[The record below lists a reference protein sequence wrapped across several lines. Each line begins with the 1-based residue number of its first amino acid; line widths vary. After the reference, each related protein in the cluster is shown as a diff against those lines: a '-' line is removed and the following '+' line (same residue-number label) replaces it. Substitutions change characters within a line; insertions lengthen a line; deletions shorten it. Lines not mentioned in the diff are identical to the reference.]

1 MTLSIRRARDRV
13 VPAIVTAVALATCHA
28 ATAGAQT
35 IQDTYS
41 NPGTYSVAI
50 PQYTSS
56 INVIANG
63 ASGTAGS
70 GGASTNGGAG
80 GTGGEVNVTDIPVA
94 PNTFISPG
102 DTLQAFIG
110 TQGAGGQ
117 GAGGNELGAGGGN
130 GGQYSSLADQTSQG
144 TLLALA
150 GGGGG
155 GGGGGGIFGNDGG
168 AGGSGTFNQGNG
180 VSGLGVGGG
189 SGGNFGFFNNCDA
202 PNGGGNASGAG
213 GLTDA
218 GGAGGGGDGLCG
230 GSAGTSGGGG
240 AGGGGGG
247 GAGQSSYNS
256 HGSGTVSIDPF
267 PGNGSIVV
275 TFTLS
280 PVAPQITSAASDSVA
295 TTAGS
300 VNYQVTSTGYPAPT
314 YSISGAP
321 SWLTIDP
328 NTGDLKGTW
337 PAHTVGKFAFT
348 VTADNGTEP
357 PASQQFSLSVTTPPL
372 ALTGT
377 GTLHGNVTSPFTV
390 TLGASGGV
398 APYTWSVA
406 SGSLP
411 SGLKLTSSGQITGTP
426 TKTSTKTFTAKLTDS
441 AVPTAETATEPVT
454 IAIAPRTLTITTA
467 TLASAMAGKPYSQ
480 TLSTVMGLAPVR
492 WAVASG
498 ALPTGLSLNASTGTI
513 SGVPT
518 QTGSFTVGVRATD
531 ATKPTAL
538 TTTRTYTITVKPAIQ
553 AAVYVPQGGYSA
565 VLSYA
570 LGASGNVSPVTTLA
584 GSATG
589 LNGTGAV
596 AIDTNGRIYVANEDS
611 GTITEYD
618 YGQTGNVAP
627 TATISGSNTGLALPD
642 GLAVDAAGR
651 LYVANHAANSITVYA
666 PGASGNATPVATI
679 SGADTGISG
688 PVGLT
693 IDPAGHLWVS
703 DNQSSALT
711 EYASGANGD
720 ASPLDTI
727 SGPGTGLNGPSGLTI
742 DGAGNLLVAN
752 TYGESLL
759 EYSPTASGAA
769 LPLRAIVGPNTG
781 FSFPVGVDVDANGN
795 IYVSNQFAG
804 VEAFTST
811 ATGNASPFA
820 TISGSNTGL
829 SSPGLLAVAPPLAVH
844 TAQLHAARA
853 GHRYS
858 AQLEAVLGTTP
869 YAWTVTRGRLP
880 HGVHLSRDGQLSG
893 RPDHQGLYRF
903 TVGVRDSSHPRMMA
917 SRRLEL
923 HVLGR

>member
-1 MTLSIRRARDRV
+1 MTFSIRRARDRV
-13 VPAIVTAVALATCHA
+13 APAIVTAVALATCHA

-50 PQYTSS
+50 PQYTTG

-63 ASGTAGS
+63 ASGTAGG

-80 GTGGEVNVTDIPVA
+80 GTGGEVNVTDVPVA

-102 DTLQAFIG
+102 DTLQVFVG

-130 GGQYSSLADQTSQG
+130 GGQYSSLVDQTSQG

-168 AGGSGTFNQGNG
+168 AGGSGTFNEGNG

-189 SGGNFGFFNNCDA
+189 SGGNFGFFNNCNA
-202 PNGGGNASGAG
+202 PTGGGNASGAG
-213 GLTDA
+213 ALTDA

-247 GAGQSSYNS
+247 GAGQSAFNT
-256 HGSGTVSIDPF
+256 HGSGTISIDPF

-275 TFTLS
+275 SFTLS
-280 PVAPQITSAASDSVA
+280 PVAPQITSPASDSVA
-295 TTAGS
+295 TTTGS

-328 NTGDLKGTW
+328 NSGDIKGTW
-337 PAHTVGKFAFT
+337 PSHTVGKFTFT

-357 PASQQFSLSVTTPPL
+357 PATQQFSLSVTAPPL
-372 ALTGT
+372 TLTAP
-377 GTLHGNVTSPFTV
+377 GTLHGNVSNPFTA
-390 TLGASGGV
+390 TLNAGGGV

-411 SGLKLTSSGQITGTP
+411 AGLKLSSDGHITGTP
-426 TKTSTKTFTAKLTDS
+426 TTKVTRTFTAKLTDS
-441 AVPTAETATEPVT
+441 AVPTAETATEQVT

-467 TLASAMAGKPYSQ
+467 TLAPATAGKPYSQ
-480 TLSTVMGLAPVR
+480 TLSTIMGLAPLH
-492 WAVASG
+492 WAVVSG
-498 ALPTGLSLNASTGTI
+498 ALPTGLSLNATTGVIGGT
-513 SGVPT
+513 PT
-518 QTGSFTVGVRATD
+518 QTGSFTAGIRASD

-538 TTTRTYTITVKPAIQ
+538 TATRTYTITVKPAIQ

-570 LGASGNVSPVTTLA
+570 LGATGNVSPVTTLA

-589 LNGTGAV
+589 LDGTGAV
-596 AIDTNGRIYVANEDS
+596 AIDPNGRVYVANEDS
-611 GTITEYD
+611 ATITEYA

-627 TATISGSNTGLALPD
+627 SATISGSNTGLALPD
-642 GLAVDAAGR
+642 GLAVDATGR

-666 PGASGNATPVATI
+666 PGASGNVTPVATI
-679 SGADTGISG
+679 SGPDTGLSG

-703 DNQSSALT
+703 DNQSNALT
-711 EYASGANGD
+711 EYAPGAHGD

-742 DGAGNLLVAN
+742 DGAGNLLVAD
-752 TYGESLL
+752 TYGEELL
-759 EYSPTASGAA
+759 EFQLSANGAA

-781 FSFPVGVDVDANGN
+781 FSFPVGVDVDSNGN
-795 IYVSNQFAG
+795 IYVSNEFAG
-804 VEAFTST
+804 VEAFTSS
-811 ATGNASPFA
+811 ATGNMSPFA

-844 TAQLHAARA
+844 TARLVAARA

-858 AQLEAVLGTTP
+858 HGLEAVLGTAP
-869 YAWTVTRGRLP
+869 YSWSVIRGGLP
-880 HGVHLSRDGQLSG
+880 RGLHLGRDGRLSG
-893 RPDHQGLYRF
+893 RTEHEGLYRF
-903 TVGVRDSSHPRMMA
+903 TVRVRDSSHPRMTA
-917 SRRLEL
+917 SRGLEL
-923 HVLGR
+923 VVRGR